1 MGQRCSWS
9 IEPTFARSG
18 LAVVFHADGW
28 QASSFAKTVDI
39 FKATMSTSTIAAYL
53 RGTQLFY
60 CKR

>member
-1 MGQRCSWS
+1 
-9 IEPTFARSG
+9 